1 MDKNSSLFF
10 LFFNVIFMELEK
22 LGYKRFK
29 CKSCGNYFW
38 SLEYRETCG
47 DAPCDEYRF
56 IDNPPTK
63 KNYDLYELEKLFLKF
78 FEKKGHK
85 IIPRYPV
92 VAKRW
97 RDDVFLVGASIY
109 NFQPWVTSGIVDPPA
124 NPLVVSQPSIRLN
137 DIDNVGRTGRHFT
150 CFTMG
155 GHHAFNKEDKII
167 YWKNETIK
175 YCYEFLQTLG
185 ISPKKITFIESWWEG
200 GGNAGPCYEVCV
212 DGVELATL
220 VFIQF
225 KTNGKL
231 EDIPLKIVDT
241 GYGLERFAWVSQG
254 TPTAYDA
261 VFPQFIDKLKDI
273 TGVSVDKRLLK
284 ENARIAG
291 LMDIETE
298 SDLMK
303 LRKKVANKLNISVDK
318 LNNIIGPMENI
329 YAIADHTRCLT
340 FMLSDGVIPSN
351 MGEGYL
357 ARLVLRRIIRLMD
370 ELNLNM
376 PLKKIME
383 IQIDIL
389 SKHYPEIEKHYDHIL
404 NVVELEEKRYSKTI
418 SKGKKTVKRII
429 NDLKRKNK
437 NKIPLKTLIK
447 LYDSKGV
454 PPELVREICKK
465 EGISVELPDNF
476 YTLVAEQH
484 EGKKTK
490 EKGKK
495 IDLDLPETK
504 LLFYEKPKE
513 KRFNAKIIGSYKNSV
528 ILDKTLFYPE
538 GGGQPSDRGYLVV
551 NGKKFY
557 VKNVTKVNNIIL
569 HELDTDNVENLVGKN
584 VEGIIDWERRVK
596 LTRNHTATHILL
608 ASARK
613 ILGDHVWQAG
623 AKKGIK
629 ASRLDISHYKRLSR
643 DEIKKIEK
651 LANEYV
657 RKNIKVNVKW
667 MDRQAAEKKY
677 GFILYQGGVIPGS
690 KIRVVEIPGVDVQA
704 CAGTHVEYTG
714 DIGFIKINR
723 TERIQDGVER
733 LEFSVGDSAVDFV
746 QHYED
751 LLLKSAQI
759 FRVEPQILPKTCKR
773 FFEEWKQFKNEIERL
788 KEEIAK
794 LKIKTIKSKI
804 KKINDLKVVCEELD
818 ASMKELETIASEF
831 IKDGIDFV
839 LLGNKNKNL
848 VIMVSKKSIE
858 KGIKANEFMKKITEK
873 FGGGGGGRENI
884 ARGAIKENIRNILE
898 FVYKIIEKESK

>member
-1 MDKNSSLFF
+1 M
-10 LFFNVIFMELEK
+10 
-22 LGYKRFK
+22 
-29 CKSCGNYFW
+29 
-38 SLEYRETCG
+38 
-47 DAPCDEYRF
+47 
-56 IDNPPTK
+56 
-63 KNYDLYELEKLFLKF
+63 
-78 FEKKGHK
+78 
-85 IIPRYPV
+85 
-92 VAKRW
+92 
-97 RDDVFLVGASIY
+97 
-109 NFQPWVTSGIVDPPA
+109 
-124 NPLVVSQPSIRLN
+124 
-137 DIDNVGRTGRHFT
+137 
-150 CFTMG
+150 
-155 GHHAFNKEDKII
+155 
-167 YWKNETIK
+167 
-175 YCYEFLQTLG
+175 
-185 ISPKKITFIESWWEG
+185 
-200 GGNAGPCYEVCV
+200 
-212 DGVELATL
+212 
-220 VFIQF
+220 
-225 KTNGKL
+225 

-490 EKGKK
+490 EKGEK

-623 AKKGIK
+623 AKK
-629 ASRLDISHYKRLSR
+629 
-643 DEIKKIEK
+643 
-651 LANEYV
+651 V
-657 RKNIKVNVKW
+657 
-667 MDRQAAEKKY
+667 
-677 GFILYQGGVIPGS
+677 
-690 KIRVVEIPGVDVQA
+690 
-704 CAGTHVEYTG
+704 
-714 DIGFIKINR
+714 
-723 TERIQDGVER
+723 
-733 LEFSVGDSAVDFV
+733 
-746 QHYED
+746 
-751 LLLKSAQI
+751 
-759 FRVEPQILPKTCKR
+759 
-773 FFEEWKQFKNEIERL
+773 
-788 KEEIAK
+788 
-794 LKIKTIKSKI
+794 
-804 KKINDLKVVCEELD
+804 
-818 ASMKELETIASEF
+818 
-831 IKDGIDFV
+831 
-839 LLGNKNKNL
+839 
-848 VIMVSKKSIE
+848 
-858 KGIKANEFMKKITEK
+858 
-873 FGGGGGGRENI
+873 
-884 ARGAIKENIRNILE
+884 
-898 FVYKIIEKESK
+898 